1 MNRYKVKVLQAE
13 APDVHVWKVAASTE
27 DDAVQLAFA
36 LDGGWNPS
44 DRKATEMLQ
53 LAKAY
58 CSATRLERK

>member
-1 MNRYKVKVLQAE
+1 VNRYKVKVLQAE